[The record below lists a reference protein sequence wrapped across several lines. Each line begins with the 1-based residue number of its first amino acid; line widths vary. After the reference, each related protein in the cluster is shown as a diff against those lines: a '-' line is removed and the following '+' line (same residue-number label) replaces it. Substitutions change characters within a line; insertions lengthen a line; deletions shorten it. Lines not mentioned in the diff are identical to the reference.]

1 MLLNFHFLLFDAI
14 DLTLLDLVNDNEGTF
29 AASVHTYFLT
39 FFLDFKALQTFN
51 FHHKIEFFLFINP
64 LTLKLFVFLKLF
76 ITDSDNLGVEHHL
89 VHVLDV
95 VELFIH
101 LSLGFRKDTNIL
113 ISLGLLNIVGLNFS
127 SALSIK
133 GHHAFLACLGF
144 LLSSFSLLTR
154 KSSS

>member
-29 AASVHTYFLT
+29 AASVHPYFLT
-39 FFLDFKALQTFN
+39 FFVDFKALQTFN
-51 FHHKIEFFLFINP
+51 FHHKIEFLLFINP

-113 ISLGLLNIVGLNFS
+113 ISLDLLNIVRLNFS

-144 LLSSFSLLTR
+144 LLSSFSLLTS